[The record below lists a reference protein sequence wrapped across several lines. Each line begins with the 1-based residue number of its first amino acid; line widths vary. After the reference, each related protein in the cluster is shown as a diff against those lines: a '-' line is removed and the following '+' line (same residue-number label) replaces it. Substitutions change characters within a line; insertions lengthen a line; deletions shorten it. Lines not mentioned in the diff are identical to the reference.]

1 MAESLLFGV
10 AESFICKLASVA
22 VKEASLALGVY
33 NDLREI
39 KNTVSLVK
47 AVLLDAEQKQWQNH
61 ELREWLKQ
69 IKRVFNDAEDVID
82 DFECEALRKHIIN
95 TSGSIRR
102 KVKRFFSNSNP
113 LVYRLKVAHQIKHIK
128 ERFDKVAAD
137 RLKFGLQINDSDNRV
152 VKRRELTHS
161 YVIGSDVIGRERDK
175 QKIIDLLL
183 QDSSDSNSL
192 SVIPV
197 VGIGGLGKTT
207 LAKAVFIDKRLDETF
222 PLKTWVCVSDD
233 SELQNL
239 LVKILNSDSVSGSAA
254 PTLIH
259 QETFRNLD
267 LEQLQNQLRIMFV
280 GKIFLL
286 ILDDVWNEDRV
297 KWVELK
303 NLIQV
308 GAEGS
313 KVLVNTRSH
322 SIAKMMGTRTSYIL
336 KGLSP
341 KDSLSVF
348 VKWAFKDRE
357 EKNYPELMD
366 IGNGIVKKCGGLP
379 LALRT
384 LGSSLFLKVDVE
396 EWKFIRDSEIWN
408 LPQKEDD
415 ILPALKLSYNQLPS
429 YLKRC
434 FACFSLFQKDFQFF
448 TLNVSMIW
456 VALGFLP
463 SPNRGKTLEDIS
475 IQFLHE
481 LQSRSFLQDFH
492 EFGCGICIFKSHDL
506 VHDLALYVARDEF
519 QLLKFPDENIS
530 QNVLHL
536 SFIKNDLLG
545 LTPIPTGLRTMI
557 FPEGANNEAFLNN
570 LASRCKFLRDLR
582 LVNSTYESLPRSI
595 DKLKHLRC
603 LFLENNKELKSLPDS
618 VCKLQNLHILKL
630 RGCIKLQ
637 KLPNGI
643 ENLINLRQLFI
654 TTKQFN
660 FPDKE
665 IAKLNALEGLSVDS
679 CGNLETLLEGI
690 QLSNLKWLN
699 ISSCGI

>member
-1 MAESLLFGV
+1 M
-10 AESFICKLASVA
+10 
-22 VKEASLALGVY
+22 
-33 NDLREI
+33 
-39 KNTVSLVK
+39 LVK
-47 AVLLDAEQKQWQNH
+47 NSCSVL
-61 ELREWLKQ
+61 
-69 IKRVFNDAEDVID
+69 
-82 DFECEALRKHIIN
+82 
-95 TSGSIRR
+95 
-102 KVKRFFSNSNP
+102 
-113 LVYRLKVAHQIKHIK
+113 
-128 ERFDKVAAD
+128 
-137 RLKFGLQINDSDNRV
+137 DN
-152 VKRRELTHS
+152 
-161 YVIGSDVIGRERDK
+161 
-175 QKIIDLLL
+175 
-183 QDSSDSNSL
+183 
-192 SVIPV
+192 
-197 VGIGGLGKTT
+197 
-207 LAKAVFIDKRLDETF
+207 A
-222 PLKTWVCVSDD
+222 
-233 SELQNL
+233 
-239 LVKILNSDSVSGSAA
+239 
-254 PTLIH
+254 
-259 QETFRNLD
+259 
-267 LEQLQNQLRIMFV
+267 
-280 GKIFLL
+280 
-286 ILDDVWNEDRV
+286 WNEDLV

-303 NLIQV
+303 NLVQV

-313 KVLVNTRSH
+313 KVLMTTCSH
-322 SIAKMMGTRTSYIL
+322 SIAKMMGTNTSYIL

-348 VKWAFKDRE
+348 VKWAFKVGE
-357 EKNYPELMD
+357 EKNYPKLIE
-366 IGNGIVKKCGGLP
+366 IGKEIVKKCGGLP

-384 LGSSLFLKVDVE
+384 LGSSLFLKFDSE
-396 EWKFIRDSEIWN
+396 EWMFIKDSEIWD
-408 LPQKEDD
+408 LPKKEDD
-415 ILPALKLSYNQLPS
+415 ILPALKLSYDQLPS

-434 FACFSLFQKDFQFF
+434 FAYFSLFQKDFQFF